1 MTAYERRRRAGR
13 RRHEKRMA
21 KKARPKGRV
30 ILKRI
35 LIFLIILIL
44 AAGATAFAYVSSKW
58 NKVEKKKIDA
68 MLGRLADYKLSLR
81 NRIGD
86 L

>member
-1 MTAYERRRRAGR
+1 MYKRASASP
-13 RRHEKRMA
+13 E
-21 KKARPKGRV
+21 
-30 ILKRI
+30 
-35 LIFLIILIL
+35 
-44 AAGATAFAYVSSKW
+44 
-58 NKVEKKKIDA
+58 EKKKIDS